1 MKINNLEI
9 FLGKIQRGEIAL
21 GACVT
26 FADPAV
32 TELVCEAG
40 FDFVWIDGEHGEMD
54 RLSAMAHL
62 MAVKGTHCASLYR
75 VASCDHTEIKK
86 IIDFAP
92 AGVIVPMVMNA
103 DDARRAVAACRYP
116 PIGNR
121 GCGFRRG
128 LAYGA
133 GDFNA
138 YWEASKED
146 PLVIIQLEHIE
157 AVRNLDE
164 ILQVPGVGAI
174 LIGPYD
180 LSASMGQEGNW
191 DAPEVQTIFEE
202 SSRKV
207 REAGILL
214 GVYTE
219 SQFDVWKRRGVQ
231 FMAIKN
237 DTNALLLGLQEMK
250 HRALGTSAVESRE
263 TVGGAAAQ

>member
-1 MKINNLEI
+1 MKINNLEK
-9 FLGKIQRGEIAL
+9 FLAKARGGEMPL
-21 GACVT
+21 GVVVT

-32 TELVCEAG
+32 TELVCAAG

-54 RLSAMAHL
+54 RFSAMTHL
-62 MAVKGTHCASLYR
+62 MAVRGTECASLYR
-75 VASCDHTEIKK
+75 VPSCDHTEIKK

-116 PIGNR
+116 PTGNR

-133 GDFNA
+133 GDFDT
-138 YWEASKED
+138 YWQASKEE

-164 ILQVPGVGAI
+164 ILRVPGIGAI

-180 LSASMGQEGNW
+180 LSASMGLEGRW
-191 DAPEVQTIFEE
+191 DAPEVEAVFEE
-202 SSRKV
+202 SCRKV
-207 REAGILL
+207 RESGVLL

-219 SQFDVWKRRGVQ
+219 SQFDIWKRRGAQ

-250 HRALGTSAVESRE
+250 RRATR
-263 TVGGAAAQ
+263 